1 MHKSFPITR
10 RAFVGSAALAALPP
24 QAGSARKPAQE
35 RYRVV
40 SWWLTADDVAWPND
54 ELMDK
59 IRRRADRCAASA
71 VNCCLVFGVHFR
83 WDFMPMW
90 GRVHDLLRF
99 IADELHERDIM
110 LIDHHS
116 SVLTHRARNREE
128 ALNISRRNRHHVPF
142 YPTVAAAAEWKF
154 EGRRLNDWRML
165 DVETGKPV
173 YLPAYNAEQFCM
185 NNAEFRQ
192 AYGKYVRQLVAE
204 TGIDGLM
211 SDDGI
216 FYAGWRAC
224 ACEHCRGRFQ
234 KEYGRRLPPVA
245 DTSFWGNR
253 GSEAFADWVEM
264 RFRTAGDYLAEIKT
278 ALPERFPFLT
288 CCSSSDGYTMPA
300 VGMSYQDFIRSCN
313 LVLLEMAGSTPSI
326 KGTWDTRIPSQLLHL
341 GIARDHRVPCL
352 GLGYGFF
359 PDTAFFVW
367 ALNKFLGS
375 DSWFST
381 LKGRLNAGEAQ
392 LAALADDSEL
402 VEEGYRWEKEHP
414 QLFTGDVDT
423 DVAVFFSRA
432 TRDYYGQ
439 CAEDY
444 VNDYYASC
452 LELLRREIPYEVV
465 TAIPHFGRIRRLVLS
480 GVTCLSAEEQRSL
493 ARFLEA
499 GGTVIATGPTGHH
512 DERARPLAKGWL
524 ARFGIPAALEE
535 PVRGGAFPP
544 NSSLGKTPEVARCR
558 VPDEFRTKM
567 SGGWFRTAVGGGRLL
582 WRPERITE
590 EGMGAEVAREV
601 TSPASAPPRIK
612 GLPAAWRL
620 RRYRDGKRML
630 IHAIPG
636 EVETV
641 LHATL
646 RNHFTRE
653 PVIEKLRFPA
663 LQNALEVES
672 GDYASVRLYSP
683 DLAESRAAKPSGNG
697 WTVEAAGVKRYFV
710 IECHVQLQTG

>member
-1 MHKSFPITR
+1 
-10 RAFVGSAALAALPP
+10 
-24 QAGSARKPAQE
+24 
-35 RYRVV
+35 
-40 SWWLTADDVAWPND
+40 
-54 ELMDK
+54 
-59 IRRRADRCAASA
+59 
-71 VNCCLVFGVHFR
+71 
-83 WDFMPMW
+83 
-90 GRVHDLLRF
+90 
-99 IADELHERDIM
+99 
-110 LIDHHS
+110 
-116 SVLTHRARNREE
+116 
-128 ALNISRRNRHHVPF
+128 
-142 YPTVAAAAEWKF
+142 
-154 EGRRLNDWRML
+154 NDWRML

-224 ACEHCRGRFQ
+224 ACEHCRDRFQ

-253 GSEAFADWVEM
+253 GSEAFADWIEM

-278 ALPERFPFLT
+278 ALPEGFPFLT

-352 GLGYGFF
+352 SLGYGFF

-414 QLFTGDVDT
+414 RLFTGDVDT

-452 LELLRREIPYEVV
+452 LELLRREIPYEV
-465 TAIPHFGRIRRLVLS
+465 A
-480 GVTCLSAEEQRSL
+480 
-493 ARFLEA
+493 A
-499 GGTVIATGPTGHH
+499 GGTVAARPDHVRACDMRAEHLPPEFVIAHAQPACGIGDGFFANCGGPVILPGVGDGTVAH
-512 DERARPLAKGWL
+512 RARVKHTPAL
-524 ARFGIPAALEE
+524 FGGK
-535 PVRGGAFPP
+535 RGGQQQAE
-544 NSSLGKTPEVARCR
+544 GER
-558 VPDEFRTKM
+558 VSHNILT
-567 SGGWFRTAVGGGRLL
+567 GR
-582 WRPERITE
+582 R
-590 EGMGAEVAREV
+590 
-601 TSPASAPPRIK
+601 
-612 GLPAAWRL
+612 
-620 RRYRDGKRML
+620 
-630 IHAIPG
+630 
-636 EVETV
+636 
-641 LHATL
+641 
-646 RNHFTRE
+646 
-653 PVIEKLRFPA
+653 
-663 LQNALEVES
+663 
-672 GDYASVRLYSP
+672 
-683 DLAESRAAKPSGNG
+683 
-697 WTVEAAGVKRYFV
+697 
-710 IECHVQLQTG
+710 